1 MTEHVCSWCHR
12 EVGESTCI
20 KYLDVPGC
28 FWCCPD
34 CRRRRADGTGFL
46 PMPNGVGHGGR

>member
-12 EVGESTCI
+12 TVQEATCI
-20 KYLDVPGC
+20 KYLGVPGC

-34 CRRRRADGTGFL
+34 CRPRRGDETGFL
-46 PMPNGVGHGGR
+46 PMPNEVSHGSR